1 MIVVDV
7 NVVAYFFIQ
16 GDRTDDAR
24 TLFSHDPDWRLPTLW
39 RHEFLNVLA
48 TYARQGGASISDVQ
62 ALWRRS
68 MEWFAPAEQP
78 ADMEA
83 ALALAGENRVSAYD
97 AQYVVLAHQLQTV
110 CVTADKRLLKAFP
123 NATRPLGPTHAT

>member
-24 TLFSHDPDWRLPTLW
+24 ALFSQDPDWRLPTLW
-39 RHEFLNVLA
+39 RHEYLNVLA
-48 TYARQGGASISDVQ
+48 TFLRQGGAEVSEVL
-62 ALWRRS
+62 ALWRQS
-68 MEWFAPAEQP
+68 IDWFAPAEQP

-83 ALALAGENRVSAYD
+83 ALTLAGENRISAYD
-97 AQYVVLAHQLQTV
+97 AQYVVLARQLETV

-123 NATRPLGPTHAT
+123 KATRPLGPT